1 MTSWISWPRA
11 ARALALGLLASA
23 TFSAAAKA
31 QAAAPEATSP
41 ESANPGA
48 RPLCADRPGKATPPC
63 IVDVG
68 RLQVEVG
75 LVDAAFQRQAGQ
87 HDDAY
92 TLGQFELRTGISR
105 RTEVEIGWTPWSIQ
119 RTETAGVRSRQ
130 AGVGDLSLGF
140 RTALTDPDKDG
151 LAVSLEPFVTAPTGT
166 HGQGAGG
173 WQGGLLLPMSGPLIK
188 DVSFGFTPEVAVVR
202 NAAGG
207 GTHVAWSG
215 AFGISHAFGPANV
228 GLEVWGGVDEDPAAT
243 TTMASLDATAAWTP
257 AATPDLQLDAGV
269 NAGLN
274 RNTPDVELYVG
285 VARRF

>member
-1 MTSWISWPRA
+1 MSWISGA
-11 ARALALGLLASA
+11 ARALALGLLAC
-23 TFSAAAKA
+23 AAISETAEA
-31 QAAAPEATSP
+31 QAAAPA
-41 ESANPGA
+41 A

-63 IVDVG
+63 IADVG

-75 LVDAAFQRQAGQ
+75 LVDAAFQRQGGQ
-87 HDDAY
+87 KVDAY

-119 RTETAGVRSRQ
+119 RTETGGVNSRQ

-166 HGQGAGG
+166 HGQGAAG
-173 WQGGLLLPMSGPLIK
+173 WQGGLLLPMAGPLIK

-215 AFGISHAFGPANV
+215 AFGISHALGPANV
-228 GLEVWGGVDEDPAAT
+228 GLEVWGSVDQDPAAT
-243 TTMASLDATAAWTP
+243 TTKASLDATAAWTP
-257 AATPDLQLDAGV
+257 ATTPDLQLDAGV

-274 RNTPDVELYVG
+274 HNTPDVELYVG